1 MRSALF
7 KTAFLLLSLLL
18 LPWCIA
24 ASLFSARANRFF
36 FALWARGAAH
46 LLRRILNV
54 RVAVRG
60 LENLPA
66 GGALIAAKHQSVAET
81 VLLFAVLPRLNPILK
96 KELLR
101 LPGAPLFARRLG
113 AVAIDRKAG
122 TKALEYMCR
131 ESRLRYAAGGQVL
144 IFPEGTRRPV
154 GAPARYNRGVAVLY
168 SRLHAPCVPL
178 ALNTGVFWPSAG
190 PMRGNGV
197 MVFEFLPPLPAEL
210 PADEFMRVLQG
221 RLEGASARLAL
232 ESGVP
237 LPESEA

>member
-7 KTAFLLLSLLL
+7 KIAFLSLSLLL
-18 LPWCIA
+18 LPWCILTSA
-24 ASLFSARANRFF
+24 FSARANRFF
-36 FALWARGAAH
+36 FALWARGTVR

-60 LENLPA
+60 LEHVPE

-81 VLLFAVLPRLNPILK
+81 VLLFAVLPRLNPVLK

-131 ESRLRYAAGGQVL
+131 ESRARYAAGGQVV
-144 IFPEGTRRPV
+144 IFPEGTRRAV
-154 GAPARYNRGVAVLY
+154 GAQPRYSRGVAVLY
-168 SRLHAPCVPL
+168 ARLHAPCVPL
-178 ALNTGVFWPSAG
+178 ALNTGVFWPANG
-190 PMRGNGV
+190 PMRGNGL
-197 MVFEFLPPLPAEL
+197 MIFEFLPPLPADL
-210 PADEFMRVLQG
+210 PGDEFMRVLQG
-221 RLEGASARLAL
+221 RLEGVSARLAL
-232 ESGVP
+232 ESGVHP
-237 LPESEA
+237 VAVEA